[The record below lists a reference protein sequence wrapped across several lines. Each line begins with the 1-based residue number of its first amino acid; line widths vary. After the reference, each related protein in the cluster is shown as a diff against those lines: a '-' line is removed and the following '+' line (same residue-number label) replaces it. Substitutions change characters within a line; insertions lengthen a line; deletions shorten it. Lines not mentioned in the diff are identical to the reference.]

1 MKLNK
6 NDRKKC
12 GIYCIRNTVNSKVYV
27 GKAKNIYNRIQG
39 HIYAL
44 RRKSKDENRHLINA

>member
-12 GIYCIRNTVNSKVYV
+12 GIYCIKNTINSKVYV
-27 GKAKNIYNRIQG
+27 GKAKDIYNRIQG

-44 RRKSKDENRHLINA
+44 RRKSKNENRYLINA